1 MNKIII
7 SLFIL
12 LVSLDVNAESVCQS
26 ESTFENINLVM
37 CSRGPWESSS
47 HPIKRM
53 PGVVVMPPL
62 VQFCPETMVLRF
74 TGVEDFSTFTYYILD
89 ESENVLLSEELSLFN
104 EQEET
109 ISLIPMTRGTYTIII
124 YIGGHFY
131 EAMLPV

>member
-7 SLFIL
+7 SLFVL
-12 LVSLDVNAESVCQS
+12 HVSLDVNAESVCQS

-37 CSRGPWESSS
+37 CSSGPWESSS

-53 PGVVVMPPL
+53 PGVVVTPPL

-89 ESENVLLSEELSLFN
+89 ESKNVLLSEELSLYN
-104 EQEET
+104 EQKET
-109 ISLIPMTRGTYTIII
+109 NEHLNMPRN
-124 YIGGHFY
+124 
-131 EAMLPV
+131 E